1 MKIVIPM
8 AGRGSRFAGIKEP
21 KPLIEILGKPMLQ
34 WSIESVQY
42 SFPKAKPEDYIFI
55 SLAEHE
61 KQFHI
66 TKRVENIIGSGFQ
79 IHHLPDVTD
88 GPVCTV
94 MSIEHL
100 LDPEEDF
107 FTIDC
112 DQHIRCSQLATQIQK
127 AQELGWAGLIPT
139 FEAQSEDYSYVKLD
153 PQGNASETAEKQVIS
168 SHAAAGIYYFSSTNI
183 FMNAAREMVRDNL
196 RTKNE
201 FYMSPLYNIV
211 IKQGGIVRIVPVEEW
226 LTLGTP
232 EDAKHFINTI
242 QKKHAATT

>member
-8 AGRGSRFAGIKEP
+8 AGRGSRFVGVKEP

-42 SFPKAKPEDYIFI
+42 SFPDLKPQDYIFI
-55 SLAEHE
+55 SLEEHE
-61 KQFHI
+61 RQYQI
-66 TKRVENIIGSGFQ
+66 SKRVENIIGPGFQ
-79 IHHLPDVTD
+79 IHFLTDVTD

-94 MSIEHL
+94 MTVEHL
-100 LDPEEDF
+100 LHTEEDF

-112 DQHIRCSQLATQIQK
+112 DQYIRCSQLAKQITNAKKQ
-127 AQELGWAGLIPT
+127 GWAGLIPT
-139 FEAQSEDYSYVKLD
+139 FEAESDAYSYIRLD
-153 PQGNASETAEKQVIS
+153 KQGNAIETAEKQVIS

-183 FMNAAREMVRDNL
+183 FMNAAREMVRNNL

-211 IKQGGIVRIVPVEEW
+211 IKQGGIVRIVSVEEW